1 MINYI
6 ILLFKLL
13 PIDQA
18 VNLLIFNPVLT
29 LQDSLVDLTNA
40 INHHQFLYFG
50 ALVSNTPPLWDM
62 VYGVGLGRV
71 YILWVSENSDSHK
84 I

>member
-18 VNLLIFNPVLT
+18 DNLLIFNPVLT

-50 ALVSNTPPLWDM
+50 ALVSNTPPP
-62 VYGVGLGRV
+62 VGYGVWRWAWQGV
-71 YILWVSENSDSHK
+71 YFVGV
-84 I
+84 